1 MIKKC
6 MVVFVVMVAVYMFS
20 LVLLNPYGPTIL
32 PVAFIT
38 SGEIGKHIE
47 VSFWRT
53 PEEAVAAI
61 KANKADFYIL
71 PITLGANL
79 YSKGFDIVLLG
90 VHEWKV
96 FYMIGKN
103 EIKGLKDLKGK
114 TIYCSHTRGTVV
126 DVMLRYFL
134 EEAGLNPDKDV
145 IISYAQPNEIV
156 SLFKAGKVEYAA
168 LPEPFVTMIISS
180 KSGKIV
186 LDFQK
191 EWSKLTGLSERI
203 PIAGLF
209 TTKRFIMN
217 HEIEAEY
224 GELALWVSTDEMNKR
239 KREAVDAAIKIL
251 KMPKS
256 VLIKSLTRMVF
267 YYVPISR
274 CKKDVETFLELLHEK
289 YPKGIQK
296 LPDDSFYWLEWN
308 VNEE

>member
-1 MIKKC
+1 MLKRCI
-6 MVVFVVMVAVYMFS
+6 VALGVILSAYM
-20 LVLLNPYGPTIL
+20 LALTLLNPYGPTIL
-32 PVAFIT
+32 PIAFIT
-38 SGEIGKHIE
+38 NGEVGKHIE

-79 YSKGFDIVLLG
+79 YTKGFDLVLLG

-96 FYMIGKN
+96 FYMVGKN
-103 EIKGLKDLKGK
+103 PIKDLRNLKGK
-114 TIYCSHTRGTVV
+114 TIYCTHTRGTVV
-126 DVMLRYFL
+126 DVLLRYFL
-134 EEAGLNPDKDV
+134 EQAGLKPDVDV
-145 IISYAQPNEIV
+145 KINYAQPNEIV
-156 SLFKAGKVEYAA
+156 SLFKAGKIEYAA
-168 LPEPFVTMIISS
+168 LPEPFVTMITSS
-180 KSGKIV
+180 RTGKVI

-191 EWSKLTGLSERI
+191 EWSKLTGAPERI

-251 KMPKS
+251 KMPKN
-256 VLIKSLTRMVF
+256 VLIKSLTGMVF

-274 CKKDVETFLELLHEK
+274 CKKDVETFLELLHER

-296 LPDDSFYWLEWN
+296 LPDDSFYWLEWK